1 VCDDATIDQGGLLKR
16 VVKFLGAT
24 AVILAL
30 SGGTAYA
37 HYCTNASKKGGA
49 GTAGVL
55 FADLSSGEFEVV
67 FSKTTVAM
75 NKQGQITGGFM
86 DMHIDFD
93 GNGTADF
100 VLTDVYAHAGLPSG
114 ALLAAGCD
122 QATETYVP
130 EFEEACPPPAD

>member
-1 VCDDATIDQGGLLKR
+1 MKR

-37 HYCTNASKKGGA
+37 HYCTNVSKKDGA
-49 GTAGVL
+49 GVVGVL
-55 FADLSSGEFEVV
+55 FADLSSGDFEVV
-67 FSKTTVAM
+67 PSKSTVKM
-75 NKQGQITGGFM
+75 NSQGQVTGGFM
-86 DMHIDFD
+86 DVHVDFNGD
-93 GNGTADF
+93 GTADF
-100 VLTDVYAHAGLPSG
+100 VLTDVYAHTGLPSG

-130 EFEEACPPPAD
+130 EFEEFCS